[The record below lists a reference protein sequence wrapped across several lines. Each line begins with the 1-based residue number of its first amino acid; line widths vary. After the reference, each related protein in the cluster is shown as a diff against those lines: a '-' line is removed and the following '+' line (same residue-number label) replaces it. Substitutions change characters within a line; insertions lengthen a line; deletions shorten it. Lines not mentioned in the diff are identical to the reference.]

1 MYLDIGIEY
10 IRVYRGIILN
20 NELFTFSVKQAQ

>member
-10 IRVYRGIILN
+10 IRVYRSIILN